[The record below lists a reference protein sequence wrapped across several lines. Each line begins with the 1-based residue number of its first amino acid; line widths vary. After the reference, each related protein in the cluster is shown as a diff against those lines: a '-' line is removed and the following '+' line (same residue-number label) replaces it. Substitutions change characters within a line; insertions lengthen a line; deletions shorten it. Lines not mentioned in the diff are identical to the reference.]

1 MKGNMNSGI
10 VLATLGGMIIDKR
23 DAGSVMSNGGTIAFD
38 NLPGGTQSNP
48 FPLGVYGMFALG
60 WDSTNPMP
68 LFHKAVGF
76 QIADL
81 RIGSSIVTLMMLG
94 F

>member
-1 MKGNMNSGI
+1 MNSGI
-10 VLATLGGMIIDKR
+10 VLATLGGMIIEKQ
-23 DAGSVMSNGGTIAFD
+23 DAGSVMSS
-38 NLPGGTQSNP
+38 GGTQSNP

-60 WDSTNPMP
+60 WDSTNPMS

-76 QIADL
+76 QFADL
-81 RIGSSIVTLMMLG
+81 RPSSSIVTLMMLG